1 MSHLIPWQIQA
12 AQVTLSGGNYFD
24 GALAVTNAIGASV
37 SDDVQVKL
45 FHQDCATEDTSDA
58 GVVTIDVTDATPASF
73 GYSVNI
79 NQSLIGDDA
88 DYSSCD
94 ANANA
99 DCAEGT
105 IDFCT
110 RVSTFSGSTEVFFR
124 ETIFQLAYNL
134 TDNDISLDNVVITE
148 NTVDSFL
155 TDVDTAFIVESCQ
168 CDANNDCIT
177 TPPDVEQDTSLVMCI
192 YPEHES
198 DDSLNDIVKITNFD
212 LTISGG
218 SVSYNP
224 VAFGTSTWNPDTLT
238 SVVPDTEENVI
249 KITTPITAQFF
260 IQDVQTVSVGGNAFL
275 EFTSAKGGAPMFGA
289 YTLNIG
295 LVAGPEGGCLQGLVA
310 RFRALF

>member
-1 MSHLIPWQIQA
+1 MSHLVPWQVQA
-12 AQVTLSGGNYFD
+12 AQVALSGGNYFD
-24 GALAVTNAIGASV
+24 GALAVTNAIGDSV

-45 FHQDCATEDTSDA
+45 FHKDCVTEDTSGA
-58 GVVTIDVTDATPASF
+58 GVVTIAVTDATPASF

-79 NQSLIGDDA
+79 DQSLIGADS
-88 DYSSCD
+88 DYSTCD
-94 ANANA
+94 GNANVW
-99 DCAEGT
+99 CSEGT

-110 RVSTFSGSTEVFFR
+110 RVSTFSGSTEIFFR
-124 ETIFQLAYNL
+124 ETIFQLAYTL
-134 TDNDISLDNVVITE
+134 TDNAISLDNVAISE

-168 CDANNDCIT
+168 CDSESQCIT
-177 TPPDVEQDTSLVMCI
+177 TPPDVNQDTSLVMCI

-198 DDSLNDIVKITNFD
+198 DSNLNNIVTITNFD

-224 VAFGTSTWNPDTLT
+224 VAFGTSTWDPDTLT
-238 SVVPDTEENVI
+238 SVVPDNNTI

-260 IQDVQTVSVGGNAFL
+260 IQNVQTVSVGGNAFL
-275 EFTSAKGGAPMFGA
+275 EFMSAKGGAPMFGA
-289 YTLNIG
+289 YTLDIG
-295 LVAGPEGGCLQGLVA
+295 LVAGPEAGCLQGLVA